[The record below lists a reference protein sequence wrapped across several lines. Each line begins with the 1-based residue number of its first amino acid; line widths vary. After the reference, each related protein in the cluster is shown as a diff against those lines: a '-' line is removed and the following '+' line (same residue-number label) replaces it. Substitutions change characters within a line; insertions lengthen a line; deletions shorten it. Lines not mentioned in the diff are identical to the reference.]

1 MEIKKNPQASLEN
14 YSNQFLLIGLVLTL
28 FCTYIVMEHKTYEK
42 TIADLNTVILSS
54 EPIEE
59 LIITRRR
66 PIIKS
71 AIPPPR
77 VLEIIE
83 IVQDNIDVNETI
95 IESTE
100 TNENEAIVTNLDLNI
115 DNINEATEYEEI
127 IEDVPFA
134 IIENI
139 PIYPG
144 CEKGTKAEKKAC
156 FSRKVKKHVHNEF
169 NIELAKELGLTAG
182 KKRIFV
188 MFTINEKGKITEI
201 KARAPH
207 PRLQKEAK
215 RVVQTLPKMTP
226 GKQRGIAVRVKYAL
240 PITFEVIL

>member
-59 LIITRRR
+59 LIITRRK
-66 PIIKS
+66 PMPKS
-71 AIPPPR
+71 AIPPPKL
-77 VLEIIE
+77 LEIIE
-83 IVQDNIDVNETI
+83 IVQNNIDVNETI
-95 IESTE
+95 IKSTE
-100 TNENEAIVTNLDLNI
+100 TNENEAIVANLNI

-144 CEKGTKAEKKAC
+144 CEKGTKKEKKAC
-156 FSRKVKKHVHNEF
+156 FSRKVKKHVHKEF
-169 NIELAKELGLTAG
+169 DIALASELVLSAG

-188 MFTINEKGKITEI
+188 MFTINEKGNITEI
-201 KARAPH
+201 MARAPH

-226 GKQRGIAVRVKYAL
+226 GRQRGKPVRVKYSL
-240 PITFEVIL
+240 PITFEVIR